1 MERGSFKIAPS
12 ARTSSLIMNTRHLL
26 RTVILVSAL
35 AFPLAFTATLRA
47 SPDDEIM
54 RAVSAGGA
62 RNVQQAEPR
71 IYLNAFSSVLARK
84 KEKGVPAYVSAAV
97 KLRPDLAD
105 RVVVAALHSHR
116 YSDKEMAGKEVA
128 CDWVEPIIRAA
139 IAAAPRAKDAIVRAA
154 IESDPW
160 ARDCILAAAGIT
172 RETETAFLYPPGI
185 GTINPSN
192 IGGNLGNVQS
202 LEQP

>member
-1 MERGSFKIAPS
+1 
-12 ARTSSLIMNTRHLL
+12 MNTRHLL
-26 RTVILVSAL
+26 HTVNLISAL

-62 RNVQQAEPR
+62 RNVQHAEAR
-71 IYLNAFSSVLARK
+71 VYLNAFSSVLARK
-84 KEKGVPAYVSAAV
+84 KEKDVPAYVSAAV
-97 KLRPDLAD
+97 RLRPDLAD
-105 RVVVAALHSHR
+105 KVIVAALHSHR
-116 YSDKEMAGKEVA
+116 YSDKEVAGKQVA
-128 CDWVEPIIRAA
+128 CDWVESIIRAA
-139 IAAAPRAKDAIVRAA
+139 IAAAPSAKDAIVRAA

-160 ARDCILAAAGIT
+160 ARDCILAAAGII
-172 RETETAFLYPPGI
+172 RETETAFFYPPGI

-192 IGGNLGNVQS
+192 ISGNLGNVQS

>member
-1 MERGSFKIAPS
+1 
-12 ARTSSLIMNTRHLL
+12 MNTRLL
-26 RTVILVSAL
+26 LHTVILISAL

-47 SPDDEIM
+47 SPIDEIM
-54 RAVSAGGA
+54 RAVSAGGT

-71 IYLNAFSSVLARK
+71 VYLNAFSSVLARK
-84 KEKGVPAYVSAAV
+84 KEKDVPAYVSAAV

-105 RVVVAALHSHR
+105 RVVVAALHAHR

-128 CDWVEPIIRAA
+128 CDWVEPIIREA